1 MFSDYDDEM
10 ERRKSVLAYLIRMI
24 AADGKVERVERK
36 FVLSVGRELEISP
49 EELDAIEAHPENYE
63 INPPPEEQE
72 RMTIL
77 YYLLFTMAVDGEI
90 HQDEETLCY
99 KLGLKLGFREG
110 MTRDMINVM
119 KRFLN
124 KKLPKD
130 ALLKEIKKY
139 MN

>member
-1 MFSDYDDEM
+1 MFSKHDKS
-10 ERRKSVLAYLIRMI
+10 ERRKGILAFLIQMI

-36 FVLSVGRELEISP
+36 FVLDVGRQLEVTP
-49 EELDAIEAHPENYE
+49 GELDEIESNPHAYK
-63 INPPPEEQE
+63 IDPPPNEQE

-77 YYLLFTMAVDGEI
+77 YYLLFTMAVDGVI
-90 HQDEETLCY
+90 HKEEEKLCY
-99 KLGLKLGFREG
+99 EFGLRLGFRED

-130 ALLKEIKKY
+130 ALLAEIKKY